1 MKFGCALLDPQDLD
15 AVKDIGYD
23 YAEFMGKYLV
33 SLSDGEYAALCK
45 KLESLKLKVLGING
59 YCPPALKMAGPGFDM
74 GSIKKYAKLC
84 AGRAEALG
92 ASMVGIG
99 SPQSRNLPKGYPRM
113 PARRQLQEFLEIT
126 AEEFA
131 VFDIEICLEPLA
143 PCFCNFINFMPEA
156 VSIIDEM
163 KQNKTGIIA
172 DFYNMEHVGEADLD
186 MKDFMPYISHVHISD
201 DDGGPDKRSYLKP
214 ERARIHQERIQN
226 LIKAGYQGAVSLEI
240 DCRINPD
247 RAAESLAIMKA
258 ADWEERERVCI

>member
-113 PARRQLQEFLEIT
+113 TARSSCRNFWKLRQKNSL
-126 AEEFA
+126 
-131 VFDIEICLEPLA
+131 CLILK
-143 PCFCNFINFMPEA
+143 F
-156 VSIIDEM
+156 VW
-163 KQNKTGIIA
+163 
-172 DFYNMEHVGEADLD
+172 
-186 MKDFMPYISHVHISD
+186 SH
-201 DDGGPDKRSYLKP
+201 
-214 ERARIHQERIQN
+214 
-226 LIKAGYQGAVSLEI
+226 
-240 DCRINPD
+240 
-247 RAAESLAIMKA
+247 
-258 ADWEERERVCI
+258 

>member
-1 MKFGCALLDPQDLD
+1 MKATF
-15 AVKDIGYD
+15 INR
-23 YAEFMGKYLV
+23 EINTV
-33 SLSDGEYAALCK
+33 S
-45 KLESLKLKVLGING
+45 
-59 YCPPALKMAGPGFDM
+59 MTM
-74 GSIKKYAKLC
+74 
-84 AGRAEALG
+84 
-92 ASMVGIG
+92 
-99 SPQSRNLPKGYPRM
+99 
-113 PARRQLQEFLEIT
+113 EIT